1 MDKCAKFA
9 LDVPRYPQN
18 VILCW
23 PPESRAQQPGVMD
36 NTPSVSGSSAFS
48 RQPRVRVSSPADVL
62 AVVPHLLGF
71 HPARSLVVMGVGRP
85 RARVQLAF
93 RYDLPDPPD
102 AVHAA
107 DIAEHAAGVLRQR
120 RLSTVIGV
128 GYGPGTLVTPVADA
142 LAGAVRQSGLRL
154 HELMRVE
161 DGRYWSYLCENPAC
175 CPADGVPF
183 DVQANPAAAAMT
195 VAGLVAYPDRAALA
209 RTLASVTGAAAR
221 SMEQATSRARE
232 RAAALIAQ
240 ASGPVAGRP
249 ERLLVDAG
257 RRAVQEA
264 IATYRAGG
272 RALADEPVAWL
283 TVVLAHLAVRDD
295 AWSRMDPGFRD
306 AHLRLWTDVVRRA
319 TPACLAAPASL
330 LALHRLAVRRG
341 SAGQHRDRPGAGRRP
356 GIFAGPIAARHHG
369 RGRAAL
375 GGAGPDDARAGG
387 GQLRPGGLRVLGRA
401 RRPGTSQAGPQ
412 SRPETAVAV
421 VRYGRERN
429 GSWAGFNGR
438 GYRAVNFPPPFA
450 GVGRELAHM
459 SLLRSSS
466 SRPGRP

>member
-1 MDKCAKFA
+1 
-9 LDVPRYPQN
+9 
-18 VILCW
+18 
-23 PPESRAQQPGVMD
+23 MD

-48 RQPRVRVSSPADVL
+48 RQPRIRVSSPADVL

-128 GYGPGTLVTPVADA
+128 GYGPGALVTPVADA
-142 LAGAVRQSGLRL
+142 LAGAVRQAGLRL
-154 HELMRVE
+154 QELMRVE
-161 DGRYWSYLCENPAC
+161 DGRYWSYLCENPRC

-183 DVQANPAAAAMT
+183 DVQANPASAAMT

-209 RTLASVTGAAAR
+209 GTLAPVTGAAAR
-221 SMEQATSRARE
+221 SMERATSRARE
-232 RAAALIAQ
+232 RAAELVAYPDRAALAGTLAPVTGAAARSMERATSRARERAAELIAQ
-240 ASGPVAGRP
+240 ASGPGAGRR

-272 RALADEPVAWL
+272 RPLADESVAWI

-295 AWSRMDPGFRD
+295 AWSRMDPGFRA

-319 TPACLAAPASL
+319 TPAYLPAPASL
-330 LALHRLAVRRG
+330 LAFTAWQSGEGALANIAIDRALTADPGYSLAQLLRDIMDAGVPPSAARVPMTPEQVAASYDLADAG
-341 SAGQHRDRPGAGRRP
+341 SA
-356 GIFAGPIAARHHG
+356 AGPGGRTRAARG
-369 RGRAAL
+369 RKAA
-375 GGAGPDDARAGG
+375 ARK
-387 GQLRPGGLRVLGRA
+387 Q
-401 RRPGTSQAGPQ
+401 
-412 SRPETAVAV
+412 
-421 VRYGRERN
+421 
-429 GSWAGFNGR
+429 
-438 GYRAVNFPPPFA
+438 
-450 GVGRELAHM
+450 
-459 SLLRSSS
+459 S
-466 SRPGRP
+466 SR